1 VVCGAV
7 LLGWAAV
14 ILLNHDWSPAQ
25 VSTVDVAGVDAVP
38 LDGAGSGEQSQV
50 EATEAE
56 SGAGAAEM
64 PATDEAGSDEA
75 ATETAEPGA
84 AEPADPESQEGQ
96 AELVVHVTGAVAR
109 PGIVLA
115 EPGSRVY
122 EVIAL
127 AGGQTPAA
135 DLAAVNLAAA
145 AVDGQQ
151 LHIPA
156 VGEAPPAAAAGTG
169 RAGAGQSGA
178 GQSGAGQEGT
188 AQPGSGSSGAKINL
202 NTATVEEL
210 DELPRVGP
218 VLAERIV
225 QWRQDHGNFGTAQ
238 DLDAVPGIGPAM
250 MEALMDLVTV

>member
-1 VVCGAV
+1 M
-7 LLGWAAV
+7 
-14 ILLNHDWSPAQ
+14 
-25 VSTVDVAGVDAVP
+25 DVAGVDAVP
-38 LDGAGSGEQSQV
+38 LDGAGSGERSQA

-56 SGAGAAEM
+56 SEAGAAE
-64 PATDEAGSDEA
+64 PD
-75 ATETAEPGA
+75 TAEP
-84 AEPADPESQEGQ
+84 DDSESQEGQ
-96 AELVVHVTGAVAR
+96 ADLVVHVTGAVAR

-127 AGGQTPAA
+127 AGGQIPAA
-135 DLAAVNLAAA
+135 DLAAINLAAA
-145 AVDGQQ
+145 ALDGQQ

-156 VGEAPPAAAAGTG
+156 VGEMPPAAAAGSG
-169 RAGAGQSGA
+169 GAGAGQTGA
-178 GQSGAGQEGT
+178 GQTGAGQDGP
-188 AQPGSGSSGAKINL
+188 AQPGSGSSGTKINL

-225 QWRQDHGNFGTAQ
+225 QWRQDHGNFGTVQ